1 MKAIAISA
9 TLQRQ
14 NDEIAQTV
22 QQERGRLL
30 NFIQQR
36 IPDREEAEDILQ
48 DVFFQFTEAYR
59 KINSVERVTAWLFT
73 VARNKITDRYRK
85 KRPTTFS
92 QQQTATDEEGESI
105 RLEEILPDMSGNP
118 DSELMRSI
126 IWNAIE
132 EALEELPESQREIFV
147 MHEFEDMSFKEIS
160 AQKQV
165 PVNTLLSRKRYAI
178 LHLRQRLQSLYDD
191 LID

>member
-105 RLEEILPDMSGNP
+105 RLEDILPDMSGNP